1 MNNEN
6 FKNFVSKMKKNNK
19 KGIIYSYANWCQK
32 CKKLNSIQSS
42 IYELYQMNV
51 DDEQELIEILDIRIL
66 PTYTMVKLNNKNG
79 LEIVKQATTLEEL
92 VN

>member
-6 FKNFVSKMKKNNK
+6 FKNFVSKMTKNNK

-32 CKKLNSIQSS
+32 CKKLNYTQSS

-92 VN
+92 VD

>member
-6 FKNFVSKMKKNNK
+6 FKNFVSKMSKNNK

-32 CKKLNSIQSS
+32 CKKLDNTQSS

-66 PTYTMVKLNNKNG
+66 PTYTMVKVNNKNN
-79 LEIVKQATTLEEL
+79 LEIIKQATTLKEL
-92 VN
+92 IN

>member
-6 FKNFVSKMKKNNK
+6 FKNFVSKMSKNNK

-32 CKKLNSIQSS
+32 CKKLDNTQSS

-66 PTYTMVKLNNKNG
+66 PTYTMVKVNNKNN
-79 LEIVKQATTLEEL
+79 LEIIKQATTLEEL
-92 VN
+92 IN

>member
-6 FKNFVSKMKKNNK
+6 FKNFVSKMTKNNK

-32 CKKLNSIQSS
+32 CKKLNSTQSS

>member
-6 FKNFVSKMKKNNK
+6 FKNFVSKMSKNNK

-32 CKKLNSIQSS
+32 CKKLDNTQSS

-51 DDEQELIEILDIRIL
+51 DDDQELIEILDIRIL
-66 PTYTMVKLNNKNG
+66 PTYTMVKVNNKNN
-79 LEIVKQATTLEEL
+79 LEIIKQATTLEEL
-92 VN
+92 IN